1 MYVQIRSHTD
11 CILYILLCGFFCRWL
26 PGSFLRRP
34 CLFLFCGNFRRVLL
48 AEQINLLFVL
58 FFERFRLSRVDPF
71 REFNAARL
79 QRVKRPCADLLV
91 KPHIAPEALP
101 FALKLLFAFIRC
113 HPLQLPSFKF

>member
-34 CLFLFCGNFRRVLL
+34 RLFLFCGNCRRVLL
-48 AEQINLLFVL
+48 PEQIGLLFVF
-58 FFERFRLSRVDPF
+58 FFEFFRLSWVDPF

-91 KPHIAPEALP
+91 KPYIAAEPLSLALE
-101 FALKLLFAFIRC
+101 LLFSFILC
-113 HPLQLPSFKF
+113 HPSQLPSFRF

>member
-11 CILYILLCGFFCRWL
+11 CILYIIVRLLPL
-26 PGSFLRRP
+26 A
-34 CLFLFCGNFRRVLL
+34 FLFCGNCRRVLL
-48 AEQINLLFVL
+48 PEQIGLLFVF
-58 FFERFRLSRVDPF
+58 FFEFFRLSWVDPF

-101 FALKLLFAFIRC
+101 LALELLFTFT
-113 HPLQLPSFKF
+113 F

>member
-11 CILYILLCGFFCRWL
+11 CILYIIVRLLPLAAGQL
-26 PGSFLRRP
+26 PAPPAPFP
-34 CLFLFCGNFRRVLL
+34 FCGNFRRVLL

-58 FFERFRLSRVDPF
+58 FFELFRLSRVDPF

-101 FALKLLFAFIRC
+101 FALKLLFSFILC
-113 HPLQLPSFKF
+113 HPSQLPSFRF